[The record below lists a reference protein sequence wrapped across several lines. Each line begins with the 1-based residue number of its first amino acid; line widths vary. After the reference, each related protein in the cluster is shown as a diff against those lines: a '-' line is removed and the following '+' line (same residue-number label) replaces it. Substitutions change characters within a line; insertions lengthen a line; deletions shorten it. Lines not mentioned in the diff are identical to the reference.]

1 MSREC
6 VIISC
11 IQGIVFGVVYKNN
24 NITMMCQYGCSDNEI
39 VVQRIDAS

>member
-24 NITMMCQYGCSDNEI
+24 ITMMCQYRCSDNEI